1 MQQYEPYVSL
11 ALALAAGLLVGLER
25 EQSRPP
31 GEERR
36 GFLGGIRTYPLMAL
50 LGAVGVMLS
59 KVVGPWAL
67 VVGGLGLSLMLA
79 INHWRD
85 AESGHPGLTSEASA
99 LLTFLL
105 GGLALADAVI
115 PQVERRIFVVASLAV
130 AATVLLSTK
139 AQLREFST
147 RVSKD
152 DVIATLKFLL
162 VAVVVLPILPNEAH
176 GPYGVLNP
184 YRIGFMVLLIAGIGF
199 VGYVAMRLWGHGR
212 GLLVTG
218 AVGGL
223 VSSTAVTLAASA
235 RAKET
240 PALAGLASLS
250 VIVAS
255 TIMFARILVATF
267 VIERSL
273 FTPLVPPLAAM
284 GVTGL
289 VLCAVMYFR
298 QTRAPSQGTTVA
310 LTNPFELSSAV
321 KFGAF
326 FIVILLVSRWAT
338 ESFGES
344 GSYVTGALAGLTDVD
359 AITLSMANL
368 VKSGAVDVTVAS
380 RTVVIAACSNTLVKG
395 GMAMVLG
402 GAVFGRR
409 VLLAFAVVLA
419 VGLVVLL
426 VA

>member
-50 LGAVGVMLS
+50 LGAVAVMLS
-59 KVVGPWAL
+59 KQLGAWAL
-67 VVGGLGLSLMLA
+67 VVAGLGLSALLM

-85 AESGHPGLTSEASA
+85 ADAGHPGLTSETSA

-105 GGLALADAVI
+105 GGLAIADGVV

-139 AQLREFST
+139 AQLREFTT

-162 VAVVVLPILPNEAH
+162 VAVVVLPILPNEAY

-184 YRIGFMVLLIAGIGF
+184 YRTGLMVLLIAGIGF
-199 VGYVAMRLWGHGR
+199 VGYVAMRLWGHGK

-255 TIMFARILVATF
+255 TIMFARILVASF
-267 VIERSL
+267 VVERSL

-284 GVTGL
+284 GGSGL
-289 VLCAVMYFR
+289 VLCAVLYLR
-298 QTRAPSQGTTVA
+298 QAKAPPAAATVE
-310 LTNPFELSSAV
+310 LTNPFELASAV
-321 KFGAF
+321 KFAAF
-326 FIVILLVSRWAT
+326 FVAILLVSRWAT

-344 GSYVTGALAGLTDVD
+344 GSYVTGAFAGLTDVD

-368 VKSGAVDVTVAS
+368 VKSGALDVKVAS

-395 GMAMVLG
+395 GMALVLG
-402 GAVFGRR
+402 GAAFGRR

-419 VGLVVLL
+419 AGLVTLAL
-426 VA
+426 A